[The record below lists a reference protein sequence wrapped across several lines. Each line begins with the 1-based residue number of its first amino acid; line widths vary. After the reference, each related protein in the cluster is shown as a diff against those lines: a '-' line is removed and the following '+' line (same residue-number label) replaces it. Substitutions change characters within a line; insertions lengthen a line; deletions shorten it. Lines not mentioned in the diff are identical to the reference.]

1 MGAGSSAKYVPIFMR
16 RARTTRWRA
25 SPSAMRS
32 KPVEAGWS
40 SWVIPRITRPP
51 RSFARARGWDRENRE
66 GVRMT
71 DSFSPASGAPRFDSL
86 LIVRL
91 SAMGDIIHTLPAA
104 AALRQTFPQAT
115 LGWLIEERW
124 AELLCT
130 LRYPRSG
137 PRSPQRPLVD
147 RVHSVNTSEWRHAPF
162 SFNTWQQMAVGLS
175 QLRGI
180 QYDAVI
186 DFQGAVRSALL
197 ARWSGAPIVYGSTQ
211 PRENAASMF
220 YTRSVLP
227 NGPHVVEQALALAGA
242 IIPTRMVE
250 PQIEFPVD
258 PDAENK
264 ISGLA
269 ADVNDF
275 AILNPGAGW
284 GAKRWPAERYGQVAK
299 ELAEDGLC
307 SLINYGPGEEELAV
321 AVEAAGEGAA
331 RRVSCSVSELIA
343 LTRRARLL
351 IGGDTG
357 PMHLAAAL
365 KIPVVAIFG
374 PTNPAR
380 NGPFGTRSIVLR
392 SARSMTDHTRHRQP
406 EQGLLEITVGEV
418 VAASRKL
425 LQSPVA
431 ETRLAKPQ

>member
-1 MGAGSSAKYVPIFMR
+1 
-16 RARTTRWRA
+16 
-25 SPSAMRS
+25 
-32 KPVEAGWS
+32 
-40 SWVIPRITRPP
+40 
-51 RSFARARGWDRENRE
+51 
-66 GVRMT
+66 MT
-71 DSFSPASGAPRFDSL
+71 ESFSLPSKGPRFDSL

-104 AALRQTFPQAT
+104 TALRQAFPHAT

-137 PRSPQRPLVD
+137 RRSPQRPLID
-147 RVHSVNTSEWRHAPF
+147 RVHAVNTAEWRHAPF

-180 QYDAVI
+180 RYDAVI

-197 ARWSGAPIVYGSTQ
+197 GRWSGAPIMYGSAQ
-211 PRENAASMF
+211 PRENAANMF
-220 YTRSVLP
+220 YTRKVLT
-227 NGPHVVEQALALAGA
+227 NGTHVIEEALALAA
-242 IIPTRMVE
+242 AVISTPLMD
-250 PQIEFPVD
+250 PQVQFPVD

-264 ISGLA
+264 IAGLT
-269 ADVNDF
+269 ADVNNF

-284 GAKRWPAERYGQVAK
+284 GAKRWPAERYGKVAK
-299 ELAEDGLC
+299 ELAKDGLC
-307 SLINYGPGEEELAV
+307 SLVNYGPGEEELAA
-321 AVEAAGEGAA
+321 AVEAASEGSA
-331 RRVSCSVSELIA
+331 RRISCSISELIA

-380 NGPFGTRSIVLR
+380 NGPFGTPSIVLR
-392 SARSMTDHTRHRQP
+392 SASSMTDHTRHQEP

-418 VAASRKL
+418 AASARKL
-425 LQSPVA
+425 LQSHVA
-431 ETRLAKPQ
+431 DSRSAQPDAQPDPAQPGE